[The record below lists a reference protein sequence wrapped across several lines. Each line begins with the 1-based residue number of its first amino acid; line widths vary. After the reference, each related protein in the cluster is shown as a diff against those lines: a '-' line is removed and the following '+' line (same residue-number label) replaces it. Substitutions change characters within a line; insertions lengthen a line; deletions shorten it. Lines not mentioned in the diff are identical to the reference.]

1 MNKSI
6 NPLIF
11 STLVVTALILTSLV
25 TAPAVA
31 NEDRTKKDL
40 SEIQTALK
48 QSQAELAAQRKDIEK
63 SQKNLQQH
71 ELEIAKN
78 AKALNIAEQS
88 IRDTEKQQQQQ
99 QQQAEALEEKR
110 LEQQHALAA
119 QIKSAYMSGGHDY
132 SKMLLNQENTAQVE
146 RTLSYYNYLNKAR
159 IEQIDE
165 LKALLIEI
173 ADVQTELE
181 KTKQHLVVLHKEQA
195 NRHQAL
201 IAAQQQRKANIS
213 ELKTKLSS
221 TKNSIDYLKDNEK
234 TLVATLQELEKEKTK
249 KVELLGLS
257 ANKGKLNWPTKGK
270 IEHSFGQHKHGGIDW
285 KGVLIGAN
293 EGNNVHSVHNGQ
305 VVFADWLKG
314 YGWVIV
320 IDHGEGFMSLY
331 GHTQTLLKDVGDIV
345 RQGDIIA
352 LVGQSGGQA
361 NSGLYF
367 EIRHKG
373 RAVNPVT
380 WCRRI

>member
-1 MNKSI
+1 MIKRVKQ
-6 NPLIF
+6 LII
-11 STLVVTALILTSLV
+11 STLVVSSLTAAS
-25 TAPAVA
+25 AVA

-40 SEIQTALK
+40 SEIQNALK
-48 QSQAELAAQRKDIEK
+48 QSQAELAEQRKDITK
-63 SQKNLQQH
+63 LQSSLQQH
-71 ELEIAKN
+71 ELDIAKN

-88 IRDTEKQQQQQ
+88 IRDTEEQQKQQQQKADELAQNRLDQ
-99 QQQAEALEEKR
+99 QT
-110 LEQQHALAA
+110 ALAA

-159 IEQIDE
+159 IKQIEE
-165 LKALLIEI
+165 LKALLLEIE
-173 ADVQTELE
+173 AVQTELE
-181 KTKQHLVVLHKEQA
+181 KTKQHLMVLHEEQA
-195 NRHQAL
+195 NRQQAL
-201 IAAQQQRKANIS
+201 IAAQQQRKKNIS
-213 ELKTKLSS
+213 QLKTKFSS
-221 TKNSIDYLKDNEK
+221 TKDSINYLKENEK
-234 TLVATLQELEKEKTK
+234 TLVTTLEELEKEKTK
-249 KVELLGLS
+249 KVELLGLTAS
-257 ANKGKLNWPTKGK
+257 KGKLDWPTKGK
-270 IEHSFGQHKHGGIDW
+270 IEHSFGQRKHGGIDW
-285 KGVLIGAN
+285 KGVLIGAR
-293 EGNNVHSVHNGQ
+293 EGSDVHSVHNGK

-320 IDHGEGFMSLY
+320 VDHGDGFMSLY
-331 GHTQTLLKDVGDIV
+331 GHTQTLLKDVGDMV

-373 RAVNPVT
+373 RAVNPVK